1 MIEPSRARHIRRFCR
16 LTESDVRLSL
26 KTILV
31 SLFGLSTLVAGAQ
44 GISTI
49 RETSAMRSTIDSIAT
64 NWLPSVDQANR
75 MNTITSDYRIR
86 QYRLATIRD
95 DQAALA
101 EAAQRFE
108 TQVSLLA
115 TTMRAY
121 EPLISSAE
129 EQQAYDAFKL

>member
-1 MIEPSRARHIRRFCR
+1 M
-16 LTESDVRLSL
+16 

-49 RETSAMRSTIDSIAT
+49 RETGAMRSTIDAIAT

-95 DQAALA
+95 DQASLA
-101 EAAQRFE
+101 EANQRF
-108 TQVSLLA
+108 
-115 TTMRAY
+115 
-121 EPLISSAE
+121 
-129 EQQAYDAFKL
+129 